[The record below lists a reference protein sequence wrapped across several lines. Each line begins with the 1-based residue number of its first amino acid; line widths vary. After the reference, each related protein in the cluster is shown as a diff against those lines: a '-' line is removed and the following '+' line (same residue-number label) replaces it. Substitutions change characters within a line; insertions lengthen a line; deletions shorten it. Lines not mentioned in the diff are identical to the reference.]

1 MPILELISIPKP
13 PKNPEIALS
22 AFVTAVSY
30 LLLGSGTK
38 LLPLVMRVFMEAVQ

>member
-1 MPILELISIPKP
+1 MLILELISKPKL
-13 PKNPEIALS
+13 PKKPVIALS

-38 LLPLVMRVFMEAVQ
+38 LLPLVMRVFIE